1 MNDFDSIIKR
11 ITVTRLE
18 PGDYTGEDG
27 LLYCGK
33 CRTPKQFRMEAP
45 PLEGRLLPHPCRCEQ
60 ERLDREAAEQEARRH
75 HQAVAD
81 LKRRGFTDPVMR
93 GWTFANDN
101 GKCPQMKHAHF
112 YVENWTAMQE
122 ENIGYLLWGGV
133 GTGKSYF
140 AGCIA
145 NALMEQEV
153 TVRMT
158 NFALILNDLTASFEG
173 RNEYIARL
181 CRAPLL
187 ILDDFG
193 MERGTE
199 YGLEQVYNVIDS
211 RYRSRRPL
219 IVTTNL
225 SLQDFQHPQDTAHA
239 RIYDRLMEMC
249 APIRFSGENFRRATA
264 QDKLARLK
272 NLMEP
277 SALSPAADD

>member
-1 MNDFDSIIKR
+1 MNDFESVLKR

-33 CRTPKQFRMEAP
+33 CRTPKQFRMDVP

-60 ERLDREAAEQEARRH
+60 ERLDQEAAEQEARRYR
-75 HQAVAD
+75 QTVAD
-81 LKRRGFTDPVMR
+81 LKRRGFTDPAMR
-93 GWTFANDN
+93 EWTFANDN
-101 GKCPQMKHAHF
+101 DKCPQMKHARF
-112 YVENWTAMQE
+112 YVEHWDTMQE

-153 TVRMT
+153 AVRMT

-173 RNEYIARL
+173 RNEYISRL

-225 SLQDFQHPQDTAHA
+225 SLQDLQHPQDTAHA

-272 NLMEP
+272 NLM
-277 SALSPAADD
+277 D

>member
-1 MNDFDSIIKR
+1 MNDFDGILNR
-11 ITVTRLE
+11 LAVTHRE
-18 PGDYTGEDG
+18 PEDYTGEDG

-33 CRTPKQFRMEAP
+33 CHTPKQFRMTVP
-45 PLEGRLLPHPCRCEQ
+45 PMEGRMLPCSCQCEQ
-60 ERLDREAAEQEARRH
+60 ERLDREPAEQEAQRRR
-75 HQAVAD
+75 QAVAD
-81 LKRRGFTDPVMR
+81 LNHKGFTDPAMR
-93 GWTFANDN
+93 EWTFANDS
-101 GKCPQMKHAHF
+101 GKCPQMKHARF
-112 YVENWTAMQE
+112 YVEHWEQMKM

-145 NALMEQEV
+145 NALMEQEIP
-153 TVRMT
+153 VRMT

-225 SLQDFQHPQDTAHA
+225 SLQDLQHPQDTAHA
-239 RIYDRLMEMC
+239 RIYDRLLEMC

-264 QDKLARLK
+264 QNKLARLK
-272 NLMEP
+272 NLM
-277 SALSPAADD
+277 D

>member
-33 CRTPKQFRMEAP
+33 CRTPKQFRMDVP

-60 ERLDREAAEQEARRH
+60 ERLDRAAAEQEARRH
-75 HQAVAD
+75 RQTVSD
-81 LKRRGFTDPVMR
+81 LKRRGFTDPAMR
-93 GWTFANDN
+93 EWTFANDN
-101 GKCPQMKHAHF
+101 GKCPQMKHARF
-112 YVENWTAMQE
+112 YVEHWDTMQE

-153 TVRMT
+153 AVRMT
-158 NFALILNDLTASFEG
+158 NFALILNDLTVSFEG
-173 RNEYIARL
+173 RNDYIARL

-187 ILDDFG
+187 VLDDFG

-225 SLQDFQHPQDTAHA
+225 SLQDLQHPQDTAHA
-239 RIYDRLMEMC
+239 RIYDRLLEMC
-249 APIRFSGENFRRATA
+249 APIRFSGENFRKATA
-264 QDKLARLK
+264 QDKLTRLK
-272 NLMEP
+272 NLM
-277 SALSPAADD
+277 D

>member
-1 MNDFDSIIKR
+1 MNDFESVLKR

-75 HQAVAD
+75 RQAVAD
-81 LKRRGFTDPVMR
+81 LKRRGFTDPAMR
-93 GWTFANDN
+93 EWTFANDN
-101 GKCPQMKHAHF
+101 GKCPQMKHARF
-112 YVENWTAMQE
+112 YVEHWDTMQE

-153 TVRMT
+153 AVRMT

-225 SLQDFQHPQDTAHA
+225 SLQDLQHPQDTAHA
-239 RIYDRLMEMC
+239 RIYDRLLEMC
-249 APIRFSGENFRRATA
+249 APIRFSDENFRKATA

-277 SALSPAADD
+277 PTHSPTADD

>member
-60 ERLDREAAEQEARRH
+60 ERIDREAAEQEAHRH
-75 HQAVAD
+75 RQTVAD
-81 LKRRGFTDPVMR
+81 LKRRGFTDPAMR
-93 GWTFANDN
+93 EWKFANDN
-101 GKCPQMKHAHF
+101 GKCPQMKHARF
-112 YVENWTAMQE
+112 YVEHWDTMQE

-153 TVRMT
+153 AVRMT
-158 NFALILNDLTASFEG
+158 NFALVLNDLTASFEG

-225 SLQDFQHPQDTAHA
+225 SLQDLQHPQDTAHA
-239 RIYDRLMEMC
+239 RIYDRLLEMC
-249 APIRFSGENFRRATA
+249 APIRFSGENFRKATA

-272 NLMEP
+272 NLM
-277 SALSPAADD
+277 D

>member
-81 LKRRGFTDPVMR
+81 LKRRGFTDPAMR

-101 GKCPQMKHAHF
+101 GKCPQMKHARF
-112 YVENWTAMQE
+112 YVEHWDTMQE

-153 TVRMT
+153 AVRMT

-225 SLQDFQHPQDTAHA
+225 SLQDLQYPQDTARA
-239 RIYDRLMEMC
+239 RIYDRLLEMC
-249 APIRFSGENFRRATA
+249 APIRFSGENFRKATA

-272 NLMEP
+272 NLM
-277 SALSPAADD
+277 D

>member
-60 ERLDREAAEQEARRH
+60 ERLDREAAEQEACRH
-75 HQAVAD
+75 RQTVAD
-81 LKRRGFTDPVMR
+81 LKRRGFTDPAMR

-112 YVENWTAMQE
+112 YVENWPTMQE

-153 TVRMT
+153 AVRMT

-199 YGLEQVYNVIDS
+199 YGLEQVYNVVDS

-225 SLQDFQHPQDTAHA
+225 SLQDLQHPQDTAHA
-239 RIYDRLMEMC
+239 RIYDRLLEMC

-272 NLMEP
+272 NLM
-277 SALSPAADD
+277 D

>member
-1 MNDFDSIIKR
+1 MNDFEGIIKR
-11 ITVTRLE
+11 MTVTRLE

-33 CRTPKQFRMEAP
+33 CRTPKQFRMDAP

-75 HQAVAD
+75 RQAVAD
-81 LKRRGFTDPVMR
+81 LKRRGFTDPAMR
-93 GWTFANDN
+93 EWTFANDN
-101 GKCPQMKHAHF
+101 GKCPQMKHARF
-112 YVENWTAMQE
+112 YVEHWDTMQE

-153 TVRMT
+153 AVRMT

-173 RNEYIARL
+173 RNDYIARL

-211 RYRSRRPL
+211 RFRSRRPL

-225 SLQDFQHPQDTAHA
+225 SLQDLQHPQDTAHA
-239 RIYDRLMEMC
+239 RIYDRLLEMC
-249 APIRFSGENFRRATA
+249 APIRFSGENFRKATA
-264 QDKLARLK
+264 QDKLTRLK
-272 NLMEP
+272 NLM
-277 SALSPAADD
+277 D

>member
-60 ERLDREAAEQEARRH
+60 ERLDREAAEQEAHRH
-75 HQAVAD
+75 RQAVAD
-81 LKRRGFTDPVMR
+81 LKRRGFTDPAMK

-101 GKCPQMKHAHF
+101 GKCPQMKHARF
-112 YVENWTAMQE
+112 YVEHWDTMQE

-173 RNEYIARL
+173 RNDYIARL

-193 MERGTE
+193 MERGTG

-211 RYRSRRPL
+211 RYRNRKPL

-225 SLQDFQHPQDTAHA
+225 SLQDLQYPQDTAHA
-239 RIYDRLMEMC
+239 RIYDRLLEMC

-272 NLMEP
+272 NLM
-277 SALSPAADD
+277 D

>member
-1 MNDFDSIIKR
+1 MNDFDGILNR
-11 ITVTRLE
+11 LAVTHRE
-18 PGDYTGEDG
+18 PEDYTGEDG

-33 CRTPKQFRMEAP
+33 CHTPKQFRMTAP
-45 PLEGRLLPHPCRCEQ
+45 PMEGRILPCSCQCEQ
-60 ERLDREAAEQEARRH
+60 ERQEQKAAEQEAQRH
-75 HQAVAD
+75 RQVVAD
-81 LKRRGFTDPVMR
+81 LKHKGFTDPAMR
-93 GWTFANDN
+93 EWTFANDN
-101 GKCPQMKHAHF
+101 GKCPQMKHARF
-112 YVENWTAMQE
+112 YVEHWDTMQE

-153 TVRMT
+153 AVRMT

-173 RNEYIARL
+173 RNEYISRL

-225 SLQDFQHPQDTAHA
+225 SLQDLQHPQDTAHA
-239 RIYDRLMEMC
+239 RIYDRLLEMC
-249 APIRFSGENFRRATA
+249 APIRFSGENFRKTTA

-272 NLMEP
+272 NLM
-277 SALSPAADD
+277 D

>member
-11 ITVTRLE
+11 MTVTRLE

-60 ERLDREAAEQEARRH
+60 ERIDREAAEQETRRH
-75 HQAVAD
+75 CQTVDD
-81 LKRRGFTDPVMR
+81 LKRRGFTDPAMR

-112 YVENWTAMQE
+112 YVKNWTAMQE

-153 TVRMT
+153 AVRMT

-173 RNEYIARL
+173 RNEYISRL

-225 SLQDFQHPQDTAHA
+225 SLQDLQHPLDTAHA
-239 RIYDRLMEMC
+239 RIYDRLLEMC
-249 APIRFSGENFRRATA
+249 APIRFSGENFRKATA

-272 NLMEP
+272 NMM
-277 SALSPAADD
+277 D

>member
-11 ITVTRLE
+11 MTVTRLE

-33 CRTPKQFRMEAP
+33 CHTPKQFCMDAP
-45 PLEGRLLPHPCRCEQ
+45 PLEGRLLPHPCCCEQ

-75 HQAVAD
+75 RQAVAD
-81 LKRRGFTDPVMR
+81 LKRRGFTDPAMR
-93 GWTFANDN
+93 EWTFANDN

-112 YVENWTAMQE
+112 YVENWPTMQA

-140 AGCIA
+140 AGCVA

-153 TVRMT
+153 AVRMT

-173 RNEYIARL
+173 RNEYITRL

-199 YGLEQVYNVIDS
+199 YSLEQVYNVIDS

-225 SLQDFQHPQDTAHA
+225 SLQDLQHPQDTAHA
-239 RIYDRLMEMC
+239 RIYDRLLEMC

-272 NLMEP
+272 NLM
-277 SALSPAADD
+277 D

>member
-1 MNDFDSIIKR
+1 MNDFDSILKR
-11 ITVTRLE
+11 ITVTHIA

-33 CRTPKQFRMEAP
+33 CHTPKQFRMTAP
-45 PLEGRLLPHPCRCEQ
+45 PMEGRILPCSCQCEQ
-60 ERLDREAAEQEARRH
+60 ERQEREAAEQEGQRRR
-75 HQAVAD
+75 QAVAD
-81 LKRRGFTDPVMR
+81 LKHKGFTDPAMR
-93 GWTFANDN
+93 EWTFANDS
-101 GKCPQMKHAHF
+101 GKCPQMKHARF
-112 YVENWTAMQE
+112 YVEHWEQMKM

-145 NALMEQEV
+145 NALMEQEIP
-153 TVRMT
+153 VRMT

-225 SLQDFQHPQDTAHA
+225 SLQDLQHPQDTAHA
-239 RIYDRLMEMC
+239 RIYDRLLEMC

-272 NLMEP
+272 NLM
-277 SALSPAADD
+277 D